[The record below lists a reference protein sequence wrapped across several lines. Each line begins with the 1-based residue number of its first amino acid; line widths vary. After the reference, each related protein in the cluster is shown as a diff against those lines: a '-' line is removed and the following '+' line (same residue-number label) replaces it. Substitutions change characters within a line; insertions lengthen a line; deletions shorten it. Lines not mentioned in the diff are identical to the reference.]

1 MIQNLLRQKWAL
13 PLATPK
19 IVQSLR
25 INLDAK
31 ATETEHLWLP
41 QIYISHEKEGGP
53 LPTTKII
60 NFSKFK
66 LLRSWN
72 YAY

>member
-1 MIQNLLRQKWAL
+1 MIQNFLRQQWAL

-19 IVQSLR
+19 TVQGLR

-41 QIYISHEKEGGP
+41 QMYISHEKQGCP

-60 NFSKFK
+60 YFSKFR
-66 LLRSWN
+66 LLRS
-72 YAY
+72 